1 MTLQSALGLYK
12 SIRPTDID
20 FDIDIVM
27 YFGLS
32 KSITVDCSPCKT
44 KDRVCFC
51 TNPGNF
57 LLEKKFDISNQ
68 QSAK

>member
-32 KSITVDCSPCKT
+32 KSITVVLVRLRTECVSAPIPGIFCSK
-44 KDRVCFC
+44 R
-51 TNPGNF
+51 N
-57 LLEKKFDISNQ
+57 LI
-68 QSAK
+68 